1 MTNSFYQYLTIE
13 RSGGSGMVTVVI
25 EFSTMNIN
33 HAIERHWVRT
43 LECFVFPFVKIKAS

>member
-13 RSGGSGMVTVVI
+13 RSGGSEIVTVATEV
-25 EFSTMNIN
+25 SKMNIK